1 MSFTTTTFFNSM
13 TTIKNFFSLLIV
25 VAFCFN
31 SNSSTAQTGAS
42 NETAEFV
49 RAAKE
54 AEEEIGLLLPAVQ
67 KIREAAARTQCI
79 LLLEKA
85 QKLADQVER
94 SGVKM
99 TAAQYASYQSQL
111 SRVET
116 DLNKIL
122 GNSTTPSAGAPAP
135 GTVGACHKSCH
146 DAFGNGFGGGKGWN
160 RFVCKLGCIK
170 VNFPGGG
177 SAGG

>member
-1 MSFTTTTFFNSM
+1 ML
-13 TTIKNFFSLLIV
+13 TIKNFFSLIALVAV
-25 VAFCFN
+25 VLFSN
-31 SNSSTAQTGAS
+31 SNSAIAQAGAS
-42 NETAEFV
+42 AETAEFV

-54 AEEEIGLLLPAVQ
+54 AQEEIGLLLPAVQ
-67 KIREAAARTQCI
+67 KIREAAARAQCVRM
-79 LLLEKA
+79 LEAA
-85 QKLADQVER
+85 QKLAAQVER

-99 TAAQYASYQSQL
+99 TTAQYANYQSQL
-111 SRVET
+111 SKVEI

-122 GNSTTPSAGAPAP
+122 GNSTVPTGAPAP

-160 RFVCKLGCIK
+160 RFVCKIGCIK
-170 VNFPGGG
+170 INLPGGG